1 VEANLEVREP
11 DPNADP
17 STLQGQRQILLRHGT
32 WSVWFIL
39 PRLLDVCLENIRLL
53 RGPPHSAEEKTEER
67 EFEGKNSE
75 EIS

>member
-1 VEANLEVREP
+1 MEANLEVREP

-17 STLQGQRQILLRHGT
+17 STPQGQRQILLRHGT
-32 WSVWFIL
+32 CSVWFIL

-53 RGPPHSAEEKTEER
+53 RGASHSTGEKTEER
-67 EFEGKNSE
+67 DFEGKNFE